1 VIQYG
6 DTMIIKPK
14 MNQSFPAMCRY
25 VLQEKNQEKKTEV
38 LAVHGVRSDSAAHM
52 AADFDVVRSMR
63 PGLGKA
69 VMHVIIAFPSEEKGK
84 VTNEMMTNIA
94 RDYLKEMKISSTN
107 TQWAAV
113 RHNDKDHPH
122 LHLIVNRVDLNGQTV
137 SDKFCRSRSV
147 DAAKKL
153 ERTYGLVVADHVGQ
167 KQAREIGP
175 TPAQVK
181 AKTVRE
187 IRLADWSRAR
197 QDIGRALGYTR
208 GKPRSFEELGE
219 LLRPRSITTELYR
232 DKEGNLK
239 GVVFALDGHR
249 VKGTHLGKEYRFP
262 ELTAAFDKA
271 RTVELARD
279 PAPSL
284 QKVAQD
290 YSLAKVLDGY
300 AQAKEKARS
309 ASPRVEISKSTD
321 FGIGD

>member
-1 VIQYG
+1 
-6 DTMIIKPK
+6 MIIKPK
-14 MNQSFPAMCRY
+14 INRSFPAMCRY
-25 VLQEKNQEKKTEV
+25 ALQEKNPEKQAEV
-38 LAVHGVRSDSAAHM
+38 LATHGVRSDSSAHM

-63 PGLGKA
+63 PGLNKA

-84 VTNEMMTNIA
+84 VTNDMMVNIA
-94 RDYLKEMKISSTN
+94 RDYLKEMKISLTN

-153 ERTYGLVVADHVGQ
+153 ERTYGLVVADEVGQ
-167 KQAREIGP
+167 KQARKIGP
-175 TPAQVK
+175 TPAQAA

-197 QDIGRALGYTR
+197 QNIGRALGYTK
-208 GKPRSFEELGE
+208 GQPQSIEELGE
-219 LLRPRSITTELYR
+219 LLRPRSIATELYR
-232 DKEGNLK
+232 DKDGNPK
-239 GVVFALDGHR
+239 GVVFVLDGHR
-249 VKGTHLGKEYRFP
+249 VKGTQLGKEYRLP

-271 RTVELARD
+271 RSVGLTR
-279 PAPSL
+279 APVSSL
-284 QKVAQD
+284 EKLAQD
-290 YSLAKVLDGY
+290 YGLVKALDGY
-300 AQAKEKARS
+300 AQTKEKARS
-309 ASPRVEISKSTD
+309 VSPKVEISKSTG